1 MIQTDRAGSVI
12 QTVQVGLIQTGL
24 IYRPIEGLKWCIYK
38 RASHPTN
45 RLKKFSAA
53 SRRLRM
59 VRGWFV
65 VEPGHLRLDRVVE
78 PRGLMQPI
86 VAPER
91 GLSRRLRPRGL
102 MHSIVA
108 FERGSSRRLELVEP
122 RGLMQPALFPI
133 QPTRHGRPFGLFDN
147 MLEPKRL
154 HI

>member
-24 IYRPIEGLKWCIYK
+24 IYRPIEGPKWCIYK
-38 RASHPTN
+38 RVSHPTN
-45 RLKKFSAA
+45 RLKRFSAA

-65 VEPGHLRLDRVVE
+65 VEPGRLRLDRVLE
-78 PRGLMQPI
+78 HWGLQH
-86 VAPER
+86 APER

-122 RGLMQPALFPI
+122 RGLMQPALLPI
-133 QPTRHGRPFGLFDN
+133 QPTIRVFRQC
-147 MLEPKRL
+147 MLCQPWL
-154 HI
+154 